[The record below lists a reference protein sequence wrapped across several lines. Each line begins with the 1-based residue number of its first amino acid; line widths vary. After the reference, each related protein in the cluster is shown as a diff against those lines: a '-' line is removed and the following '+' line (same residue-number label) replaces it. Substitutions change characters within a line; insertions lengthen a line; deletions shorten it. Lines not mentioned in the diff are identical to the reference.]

1 MAAGTEQEP
10 SAGIAWI
17 PPASGLEE
25 PRRLPEP
32 ARLEQ
37 AYGFDVRFGHESGRA
52 EITSSESE
60 SADLPQ

>member
-1 MAAGTEQEP
+1 
-10 SAGIAWI
+10 
-17 PPASGLEE
+17 
-25 PRRLPEP
+25 
-32 ARLEQ
+32 LEQ